1 MKNESQNTLRFDN
14 RVALV
19 TGAGRGL
26 GREHAL
32 LLASRGCAVVV
43 NDLGGAYDGGGC
55 AEQKIADEVVAEI
68 RAAGGV
74 AHANYDSVE
83 DGAAIIDDVINAYG
97 RLDIVVNNAGITRDG
112 LMVRMQ
118 ESDWDLVLD
127 INLKGSFLCSQQAAK
142 QMMKQKSGA
151 IVNIASIVGVMGNFG
166 QANYSASKAGVIG
179 LTKTLARE
187 VASRGIRVNAIAPGF
202 IDTEMTRV
210 LDEEVRQKL
219 IEQIPLARLGL
230 PEDVARCVN
239 FLVSD
244 KSSYITGQV
253 INLNGGMLM

>member
-1 MKNESQNTLRFDN
+1 MELKDK
-14 RVALV
+14 VALV
-19 TGAGRGL
+19 TGGAQGIGRTISEELTRAGAHVVL
-26 GREHAL
+26 GDVNLEGAQATAEAINNSGGSASAVKIDVSNSTEVREVFDFIL
-32 LLASRGCAVVV
+32 KDKKPV
-43 NDLGGAYDGGGC
+43 
-55 AEQKIADEVVAEI
+55 
-68 RAAGGV
+68 
-74 AHANYDSVE
+74 
-83 DGAAIIDDVINAYG
+83 
-97 RLDIVVNNAGITRDG
+97 DIVVNNAGITRDG
-112 LMVRMQ
+112 LMVRMK

-142 QMMKQKSGA
+142 QMMKQKSGT

>member
-1 MKNESQNTLRFDN
+1 MELQNK
-14 RVALV
+14 VAFV
-19 TGAGRGL
+19 TGGAQGIGKTISEELVRNGAHVVL
-26 GREHAL
+26 GDVNLEGAEATAEAINNSGGS
-32 LLASRGCAVVV
+32 ASAVKIDVA
-43 NDLGGAYDGGGC
+43 NP
-55 AEQKIADEVVAEI
+55 AEVKQVF
-68 RAAGGV
+68 
-74 AHANYDSVE
+74 DSIMKDKKPV
-83 DGAAIIDDVINAYG
+83 
-97 RLDIVVNNAGITRDG
+97 DILINNAGITRDG
-112 LMVRMQ
+112 LMIRMK
-118 ESDWDLVLD
+118 EVDWDIVLN

-187 VASRGIRVNAIAPGF
+187 VASRGIRVNAVAPGF

-210 LDEEVRQKL
+210 LDESVRQSL
-219 IEQIPLARLGL
+219 IEQIPMAKLGL
-230 PEDVARCVN
+230 PEDVARCVA

-253 INLNGGMLM
+253 INVNGGMLM